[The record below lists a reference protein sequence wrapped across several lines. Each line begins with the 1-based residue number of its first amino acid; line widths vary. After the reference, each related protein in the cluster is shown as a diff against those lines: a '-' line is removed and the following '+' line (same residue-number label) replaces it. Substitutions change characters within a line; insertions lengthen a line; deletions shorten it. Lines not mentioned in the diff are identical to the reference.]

1 MEKNGCEREKR
12 AQKWS
17 GGSKRESKNRTENGG
32 ERIENHRKQASRA
45 ASHVST
51 NMQMLNR

>member
-32 ERIENHRKQASRA
+32 EDRKAQETSFKG
-45 ASHVST
+45 SISYF
-51 NMQMLNR
+51 N

>member
-17 GGSKRESKNRTENGG
+17 VVRENQRIEQKTGG
-32 ERIENHRKQASRA
+32 EDRKAQETSFKG
-45 ASHVST
+45 SISYF
-51 NMQMLNR
+51 N